1 MAEQK
6 KTKNKQTNKKRS
18 VLWYKTLVS
27 FMTSNKPT
35 MTVKPSPTM
44 TPRDHAIICVQL
56 RSVICVAAK
65 FICHAHMWPINITIR
80 NKVAAGDD
88 GPGLLP
94 GRPHRAGTCQ
104 HRDRVCPRR
113 SGGIIIKRDLTDDKV
128 LLVLCA
134 QVCVCACVCVCGLY
148 CRNGQ
153 LSLIISIS
161 LTVHVLRFP
170 FSSLMGVVCVC
181 VCVCVHVCV
190 HLHMCTLMW
199 LTPSLA
205 PLPLSTISDLVP
217 LNSLRPS
224 LPPISTVSIKQPIY
238 FMTPVLQTF
247 SRFTVIFMHY
257 LVLECGGR

>member
-1 MAEQK
+1 MIHSGCSPKQMSENKNDDEIANHVGYLHVVNPATHAGLTRVVKALMAASLDGGTK
-6 KTKNKQTNKKRS
+6 NKTKNKQTNKKRS
-18 VLWYKTLVS
+18 VLWYKTSVS

-113 SGGIIIKRDLTDDKV
+113 SGGIIIKRDLTDDRV

-134 QVCVCACVCVCGLY
+134 QVCVC
-148 CRNGQ
+148 
-153 LSLIISIS
+153 
-161 LTVHVLRFP
+161 
-170 FSSLMGVVCVC
+170 VCVC
-181 VCVCVHVCV
+181 V
-190 HLHMCTLMW
+190 
-199 LTPSLA
+199 
-205 PLPLSTISDLVP
+205 D
-217 LNSLRPS
+217 
-224 LPPISTVSIKQPIY
+224 STVVMGSC
-238 FMTPVLQTF
+238 
-247 SRFTVIFMHY
+247 H
-257 LVLECGGR
+257 